1 MKILKILK
9 QLKLRT
15 IAKEGNNFTASP
27 NLARIIF
34 ENCETQRAGF
44 AGATGRLQMPVGQIA
59 FSGGRGRRRVMRGS
73 WRD

>member
-1 MKILKILK
+1 MKILKISK

-15 IAKEGNNFTASP
+15 IAKGSNNFPASP

-34 ENCETQRAGF
+34 ENCETGL
-44 AGATGRLQMPVGQIA
+44 AGATGRQQMPVGQIA

>member
-15 IAKEGNNFTASP
+15 IAKGSNNFPAYP

-44 AGATGRLQMPVGQIA
+44 AGATGRLQMPVVGQIA

-73 WRD
+73 